1 MGGAIV
7 GWVRLGEMDSF
18 SRRDIDPC
26 MEWRWRVAP
35 DQRMAVARML
45 ACRTLPHALFR
56 SKGADDQG
64 AVGVA

>member
-1 MGGAIV
+1 
-7 GWVRLGEMDSF
+7 MDSF